1 MNTERWQ
8 QIDHLFHSVL
18 EHEPG
23 QRAMFLAQACAG
35 DVALRDEVE
44 SLISSHE
51 QAESFIET
59 PASDLAAE
67 LFASGQSEV
76 VVGQN
81 VGPYKILSLVGA
93 GGMGE
98 VYLAED
104 TRLSRRIALKLL
116 PQYFTINAERVWRF
130 EQEARAVSALNH
142 PNIVTIHEIGR
153 VDGTHFIVTEFVDG
167 QTLRQRMAETR
178 MSLREALDVAVQV
191 ASALDAA
198 HQAGIVHRDV
208 KPENIMV
215 RPDGYVKVLDF
226 GLAKLTERQ
235 ATTAEA
241 EEATV
246 KTNPGMVMGTVRYMS
261 PEQARGVG
269 VDGRT
274 DVWSLGIVLYEMV
287 TRHVPFEGETTSHV
301 IVSILEEEPPSLAS
315 YSQTGPDELERII
328 DKALR
333 KNREERYQA
342 AGDLMIDLKNLK
354 QELELEARLERSI
367 QPETGGREAARK
379 SEKGAA
385 GATNQGL
392 AAHTVDI
399 AQAHPTSSAEYLV
412 GEIKRHRLSAS
423 FALAAVVLIATT
435 IAYFSYFARRAGGD
449 AIDSVAVLPFVNVD
463 NDPNKEYL
471 SEGIS
476 DSIINNLTQLPS
488 LKVMSLNSVLRYK
501 GRQTDPQAVGREM
514 NVRAVLMGRMTQR
527 GDDLLIST
535 ELVDVRDNHRLWG
548 EQYNR
553 KLSDIITVQSEISRQ
568 ISEKLRLRLT
578 SAQQQQV
585 AKHYTENTRAY
596 ELYSLGKYYLRG
608 QTKEGMQKSIDSFE
622 EAIKIDPN
630 YALAYTGLSRA
641 YFTLGMRGFWLP
653 KDSRQKTEWAALKAV
668 ELDDLLPEAHS
679 TLGLVKETL
688 SWDWTGAEKEFQRG
702 LELNPNSADVLG
714 WYSNFLV
721 HYGRPDEAILYL
733 KRATELDRTFGP
745 AFEAYTYLHK
755 RQYDKAIEIQLKAKE
770 GKPDRGN
777 FQLAEAYIGKG
788 MYQEAIAEMQ
798 KVIARENSPERWD
811 TFPILAY
818 AYAAAGKR
826 YEALKILNEQNEAAK
841 KGYISPYNF
850 AIIYTGLG
858 DKDRAFEYL
867 NKAYEEHAP
876 VLQHFPSR
884 PMFDPL
890 HSDPRFAD
898 LLRRMN
904 LPPERFMK
912 V

>member
-8 QIDHLFHSVL
+8 QIDRLFHSVL

-23 QRAMFLAQACAG
+23 QRAVFLAQACAG

-59 PASDLAAE
+59 PASDVAAE

-81 VGPYKILSLVGA
+81 VGPYKIVSLVGA

-116 PQYFTINAERVWRF
+116 PPQFTINAERVRRF

-153 VDGTHFIVTEFVDG
+153 VNGTHFIVTEFVDG
-167 QTLRQRMAETR
+167 QTLRQRLAETR

-274 DVWSLGIVLYEMV
+274 DIWSLGIVLYEMV
-287 TRHVPFEGETTSHV
+287 TGHVPFEGETTSHV
-301 IVSILEEEPPSLAS
+301 IVSILEEEPPALAS

-342 AGDLMIDLKNLK
+342 ASDLMIDLKNLK

-367 QPETGGREAARK
+367 QPEASGREAARK
-379 SEKGAA
+379 SEER
-385 GATNQGL
+385 

-399 AQAHPTSSAEYLV
+399 APAHPTSSVEYLV
-412 GEIKRHRLSAS
+412 GEIKRHKHSAILGA
-423 FALAAVVLIATT
+423 ALMFIAVAA
-435 IAYFSYFARRAGGD
+435 IAYFFYFARGGE
-449 AIDSVAVLPFVNVD
+449 AIDSVAVLPFVNVNAD
-463 NDPNKEYL
+463 ANTEYL

-476 DSIINNLTQLPS
+476 DSIINDLSQVPS
-488 LKVMSLNSVLRYK
+488 LKKVIPFSSVLRYK
-501 GRQTDPQAVGREM
+501 GKQIDPQAVGREL
-514 NVRAVLMGRMTQR
+514 NVRAVLTGRLIQR
-527 GDDLLIST
+527 GDDLSISL

-553 KLSDIITVQSEISRQ
+553 KLADILQIQAQIARE

-578 SAQQQQV
+578 GEEQKRLS
-585 AKHYTENTRAY
+585 KRYTENIEAY
-596 ELYSLGKYYLRG
+596 QLYIQGRYYG
-608 QTKEGMQKSIDSFE
+608 HKNTKEGWEKSIE
-622 EAIKIDPN
+622 YCKEAIRIDPN
-630 YALAYTGLSRA
+630 FAQAYVGLFNA
-641 YFTLGMRGFWLP
+641 YSNLGLRGFMP
-653 KDSRQKTEWAALKAV
+653 TKEAQQNAERTALKAV
-668 ELDDLLPEAHS
+668 ELDDAISEAH
-679 TLGLVKETL
+679 TALGYIKKGK
-688 SWDWTGAEKEFQRG
+688 WDWSGAEKEFKRA
-702 LELNPNSADVLG
+702 LELDPNSLEAGKLYGSFLQDV
-714 WYSNFLV
+714 
-721 HYGRPDEAILYL
+721 GRANEAIIYA
-733 KRATELDRTFGP
+733 KRTQELDPLTPAAGLGYAYFG
-745 AFEAYTYLHK
+745 A
-755 RQYDKAIEIQLKAKE
+755 RQYDRAIELYRKAIERNPSAAQAHFFL
-770 GKPDRGN
+770 G
-777 FQLAEAYIGKG
+777 EAYLAKR
-788 MYQEAIAEMQ
+788 MYGEGVAELQKAVAI
-798 KVIARENSPERWD
+798 ENAPERWD
-811 TFPILAY
+811 RQPMLAY
-818 AYAAAGKR
+818 AYAVAGR
-826 YEALKILNEQNEAAK
+826 RDEAQKILDEQKELAK
-841 KGYISPYNF
+841 QGRYISPYNF

-858 DKDRAFEYL
+858 DKDRAFEWL
-867 NKAYEEHAP
+867 DKAYQEHAQP
-876 VLQHFPSR
+876 LEHVKSR
-884 PMFDPL
+884 PLFDSL
-890 HSDPRFAD
+890 RSNPRFTD

-904 LPPERFMK
+904 LAP
-912 V
+912 